1 MNCRLIRLCDS
12 SGLDPTWF
20 QCVLAFVASM
30 SLALP
35 AAAISPGQLED
46 FEDGEPGGWSGAPG
60 MVVVVASIIAPNVGL
75 AELFLRVTSS
85 GIGGAS
91 GGELILHQNNVWVG
105 DYTANGVTAISA
117 DFINL
122 GSTNLEIRLGI
133 FGSGEA
139 WSSTAGVALPVGSG
153 WRTITLSVLPADL
166 SAVGMG
172 TDVDQT
178 LSNVSVLR
186 LFHSTVPAF
195 GNSFVADSSP
205 APIAAQLG
213 MDNVLAIAVPEP
225 GAPGLALWAIA
236 ALATLRLRGT
246 RTRETI

>member
-35 AAAISPGQLED
+35 ATAISPGQLED
-46 FEDGEPGGWSGAPG
+46 FQDGDIGGWAGAPRT
-60 MVVVVASIIAPNVGL
+60 VVGSGQLGVSD
-75 AELFLRVTSS
+75 LFLRVTSS
-85 GIGGAS
+85 GTDVQFGK
-91 GGELILHQNNVWVG
+91 LVLHQNNVWAG

-122 GSTNLEIRLGI
+122 GSTDLEIRLGI
-133 FGSGEA
+133 LGVGSGGA
-139 WSSTAGVALPVGSG
+139 WSSTAGVALPVGGG
-153 WRTITLSVLPADL
+153 WWTITLSVLPADL

-178 LSNVSVLR
+178 LSNVEVLR

-195 GNSFVADSSP
+195 GNNFVADSSP
-205 APIAAQLG
+205 APIAAELG